1 MEILFLQLRTHY
13 FFLKEKEPIPGIRG
27 SGKRSVRKKLVSL
40 TLKKKSKIT
49 EEVTRKLLQELDSSF
64 SSSGSNAL
72 LEDRPS
78 SNLEKL
84 HFIIGHGILR
94 PDLR

>member
-1 MEILFLQLRTHY
+1 MNMRQ
-13 FFLKEKEPIPGIRG
+13 
-27 SGKRSVRKKLVSL
+27 GKRSVRKKLVSL

-49 EEVTRKLLQELDSSF
+49 EEVRDKLAQEYDGYTSP
-64 SSSGSNAL
+64 SGNAL
-72 LEDRPS
+72 LDDRPT

-94 PDLR
+94 PALR